1 MNSQLPNQATA
12 PTAYSQYNSPSIEH
26 DNPSIGIDSLTN
38 NLARLNIRN
47 ASNAHHNNYVTT
59 SLDPKSTSMD
69 AYDPKANGLTIN
81 SQILYQLDDGSLVYS
96 NSPQYN
102 YPQYTGNHL
111 TVPYTSQ
118 YQQPSYAAM
127 SAGNFNGPN
136 TPRGQTWM
144 PSQSMTAVPEL
155 VAPRRTSYSSN
166 EEASPQTPAFGNWQP
181 PLYIAAR
188 SPTTWSTPSPISGH
202 APYIHVAKGPN
213 GETVT
218 ADFAAWT
225 NQAPA
230 IPDPVPARHSGPDGG
245 RGSLEKI
252 LDNPDGTTN
261 VYVRGLQ
268 PDTTDELLGLY
279 GRRFGY
285 IDSQKA
291 IIDHSNGTCKGYEA
305 SKPCKQIER

>member
-1 MNSQLPNQATA
+1 MNSQLPGQAMAT
-12 PTAYSQYNSPSIEH
+12 TTYSQYSNPSIEH
-26 DNPSIGIDSLTN
+26 NNSSMGIDSLAD
-38 NLARLNIRN
+38 NLGRFNIRN
-47 ASNAHHNNYVTT
+47 VGNASHNNHTTT
-59 SLDPKSTSMD
+59 SMDPKSSTME
-69 AYDPKANGLTIN
+69 AYGRKANGLTAN
-81 SQILYQLDDGSLVYS
+81 GQVLYQLDDGTFLCSS
-96 NSPQYN
+96 SPQYN

-111 TVPYTSQ
+111 TLPYASQ
-118 YQQPSYAAM
+118 YQQPSYASMA
-127 SAGNFNGPN
+127 AGTLNAPN
-136 TPRGQTWM
+136 TPHSQTWVSSHTM
-144 PSQSMTAVPEL
+144 AAVPEL

-166 EEASPQTPAFGNWQP
+166 EEASPQTPAFGNWQQ
-181 PLYIAAR
+181 PLYFSAR
-188 SPTTWSTPSPISGH
+188 SPTSWSTPSPMSGQG
-202 APYIHVAKGPN
+202 PYVHVAKGPN

-285 IDSQKA
+285 IESQKA
-291 IIDHSNGTCKGYEA
+291 IIDHSNGTCKGYGTT
-305 SKPCKQIER
+305 SPYKRCQS

>member
-1 MNSQLPNQATA
+1 MNSQLPGQTMATKSY
-12 PTAYSQYNSPSIEH
+12 PQYSNASNERENS
-26 DNPSIGIDSLTN
+26 SIGIDSLAD
-38 NLARLNIRN
+38 NLGRLNVRN
-47 ASNAHHNNYVTT
+47 AGNNHPNNYTT
-59 SLDPKSTSMD
+59 TPMNPKPFSMN
-69 AYDPKANGLTIN
+69 AYGRKANGLGN
-81 SQILYQLDDGSLVYS
+81 NPQILYQLDDGTFVYS

-102 YPQYTGNHL
+102 YPQYAGSHL
-111 TVPYTSQ
+111 TVPYASQ
-118 YQQPSYAAM
+118 YQQPTYAGVA
-127 SAGNFNGPN
+127 ATEFNGPD
-136 TPRGQTWM
+136 TPRGQVWM
-144 PSQSMTAVPEL
+144 SSQNMATVPEL

-166 EEASPQTPAFGNWQP
+166 EEASPHTPAYANWQH
-181 PLYIAAR
+181 PLYFSTR
-188 SPTTWSTPSPISGH
+188 SPSTWSTPSPMSGQG
-202 APYIHVAKGPN
+202 PYIHVAKGPN

-279 GRRFGY
+279 GGRFGY
-285 IDSQKA
+285 IESQKA
-291 IIDHSNGTCKGYEA
+291 IIDHSNGTCKGYVKM
-305 SKPCKQIER
+305 SI

>member
-1 MNSQLPNQATA
+1 MNSQLPGQPMAVAN
-12 PTAYSQYNSPSIEH
+12 YSQYSNPNIEH
-26 DNPSIGIDSLTN
+26 ESSSLGIDSLAD
-38 NLARLNIRN
+38 NLGRLNMRN
-47 ASNAHHNNYVTT
+47 AGHINHNSYTT
-59 SLDPKSTSMD
+59 TPMHPKPLSVD
-69 AYDPKANGLTIN
+69 AYGRKANELTAN
-81 SQILYQLDDGSLVYS
+81 PQILYQLDDGSLVYA
-96 NSPQYN
+96 NSPQYS
-102 YPQYTGNHL
+102 YPQYAGNHL
-111 TVPYTSQ
+111 TVPYASR
-118 YQQPSYAAM
+118 YQQPSYTSVSTA
-127 SAGNFNGPN
+127 NFNGPN

-144 PSQSMTAVPEL
+144 SSQNMAGVPEL

-166 EEASPQTPAFGNWQP
+166 EEASPHTPALGNWQH
-181 PLYIAAR
+181 PLYFSAR
-188 SPTTWSTPSPISGH
+188 SPSTWSTPSPMSGQG
-202 APYIHVAKGPN
+202 PYIHVAKGPN

-279 GRRFGY
+279 GGRFWIY
-285 IDSQKA
+285 R
-291 IIDHSNGTCKGYEA
+291 
-305 SKPCKQIER
+305 KPKSHH